1 MLFSPFILSASYL
14 LHLIATVIWIGGL
27 VTLALVVQPI
37 AQQLLDPATKAQ
49 LLEAAHKRFQP
60 LANISLIVLLLTGL
74 VQLVANKFYKGFL
87 EFDNTWSAAILLKH
101 LSVIVMIGVAA
112 FMQFTIEP
120 ALRRHA
126 LLAANDIED
135 PVTAERLR
143 KQQLRL
149 TRINLACSAVVLIF
163 TAIAR
168 AQ

>member
-1 MLFSPFILSASYL
+1 MLFSPFILAASYL

-27 VTLALVVQPI
+27 VTLALIVQPI
-37 AQQLLDPATKAQ
+37 AQQLLDPAAKAH
-49 LLEAAHKRFQP
+49 LLDAAHRRFQP
-60 LANISLIVLLLTGL
+60 LANISLIVLLLTGM

-87 EFDNTWSAAILLKH
+87 EFDNTWSVAILLKH
-101 LSVIVMIGVAA
+101 VSVIVMIGIAV

-120 ALRRHA
+120 ALRRYA

-143 KQQLRL
+143 KQQLWL
-149 TRINLACSAVVLIF
+149 TRVNLACSAIVLIF